1 MEINLNEI
9 EQCVREGKMA
19 DNKLVAGEVRL
30 NTFLL
35 NVDVEDARFT

>member
-1 MEINLNEI
+1 
-9 EQCVREGKMA
+9 MA

-35 NVDVEDARFT
+35 NVEDARFT